1 MTPWA
6 VSVLRTGAVTLH
18 SGSLESWHRRGSLL
32 VESWLLKGRFQKAER
47 ARIFSSR
54 FQRQSGSGG
63 PEDPTV
69 RL

>member
-32 VESWLLKGRFQKAER
+32 VESWHLKGRFQKAER
-47 ARIFSSR
+47 ARIFLVADSKGR
-54 FQRQSGSGG
+54 MAQVGQKI
-63 PEDPTV
+63 
-69 RL
+69 LQ